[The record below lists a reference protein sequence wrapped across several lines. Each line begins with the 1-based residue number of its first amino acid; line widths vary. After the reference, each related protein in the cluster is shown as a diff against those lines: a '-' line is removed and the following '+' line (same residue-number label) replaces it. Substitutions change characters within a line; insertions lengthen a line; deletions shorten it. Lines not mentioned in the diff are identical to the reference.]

1 MIENRLK
8 EIGSIV
14 DARLL
19 KLLDEHCE
27 DGVLKD
33 AILYSLTAGG
43 KRLRPALCLMSAHL
57 FGNEREAL
65 DIACALEMIHT
76 YSLIHDDLPAMD
88 NDSLRRG
95 KPTSHIVFGEAK
107 AILAGDGLLNLAFEV
122 MIGSAIKN
130 KNSLENCVYV
140 MKIISNASGVVGMI
154 AGQVADIDYEGKAKN
169 EKVLEYIHKRKTA
182 AMITASVMSGA
193 ALLGADN
200 KEKAALREYGECIGL
215 VFQIVDDILDVV
227 GDETKMGKTLG
238 KDQVS
243 NKQTFVSLY
252 GLAQS
257 RRLAKEKTQQ
267 AINALSIFADKSSE
281 LKDLAA
287 YLLGRDR

>member
-1 MIENRLK
+1 MIADRLK
-8 EIGSIV
+8 EIGGIV
-14 DARLL
+14 DERLT

-33 AILYSLTAGG
+33 AMLYSLTAGG

-57 FGNEREAL
+57 FGDERAAL
-65 DIACALEMIHT
+65 NFACALEMIHT

-95 KPTSHIVFGEAK
+95 KPTSHIVFGEAN

-122 MIGSAIKN
+122 MLGSAIKN
-130 KNSLENCVYV
+130 KDNLENYV
-140 MKIISNASGVVGMI
+140 SAMKIVSNASGVAGMV
-154 AGQVADIDYEGKAKN
+154 AGQVADIEYEGKEKN

-200 KEKAALREYGECIGL
+200 EEKAALQEYGECIGL

-238 KDQVS
+238 KDS
-243 NKQTFVSLY
+243 EADKQTFVSLY
-252 GLAQS
+252 GQAES
-257 RRLAKEKTQQ
+257 RRLAKKTTRQ
-267 AINALSIFADKSSE
+267 AINALSIFGDKASE
-281 LKDLAA
+281 LKDLASF
-287 YLLGRDR
+287 LLGRDR